1 MLELD
6 AVAVT
11 YANGVQAL
19 RDVSLTVPPGVFGLL
34 GPNGAGKST
43 LMRTLATLQ
52 APDRGHIRFD
62 GLDVLAA
69 PERVRALLGYLPQDF
84 GLYPALTAEETL
96 DHFAVLKGLLDP
108 QERAARV
115 ETLLQRVN
123 LTHVA
128 TRRVDGFSGGMRQR
142 LGIAI
147 ALVASPRLLI
157 VDEPTAGLDP
167 AERYRLL
174 DLLAGVADDVVVLL
188 STHLVDDVEALC
200 TRVALLVHGRIVR
213 EDTPAALVASLRG
226 QLWQACVPRAQADAW
241 RAHPRVISRRLA
253 AGGVLV
259 RAVHDAAP
267 DSQFAPIDPTLEDVY
282 FDELARQGVR
292 SDQ

>member
-1 MLELD
+1 
-6 AVAVT
+6 
-11 YANGVQAL
+11 
-19 RDVSLTVPPGVFGLL
+19 
-34 GPNGAGKST
+34 
-43 LMRTLATLQ
+43 
-52 APDRGHIRFD
+52 
-62 GLDVLAA
+62 
-69 PERVRALLGYLPQDF
+69 
-84 GLYPALTAEETL
+84 
-96 DHFAVLKGLLDP
+96 
-108 QERAARV
+108 
-115 ETLLQRVN
+115 LLQRVN

-128 TRRVDGFSGGMRQR
+128 TRRVDSFSGGMRQR

-174 DLLAGVADDVVVLL
+174 DLLAGVTDDVVVLL